1 MIELRLR
8 INGEERIAEVAE
20 HESLLTALRER
31 FGLAGSKNAC
41 EQGECG
47 SCSVLL
53 DGALVCSCL
62 VLAAAA
68 QDREVSTVESL
79 ARTRGPATR
88 ALRAAGAPAPG
99 REERGDGDEEDA
111 LHPVQRAFVEAGA
124 VQCGFCTP
132 GLVVATYALL
142 RENPEPT
149 EAEVRE
155 ALSGNLCRCTGYGK
169 ILEAVQ
175 RAAHE
180 LYP

>member
-1 MIELRLR
+1 MIELRLTV
-8 INGEERIAEVAE
+8 NGSERDTRVAP
-20 HESLLTALRER
+20 HESLLTVLRER
-31 FGLAGSKNAC
+31 FGLPGSKNAC
-41 EQGECG
+41 DQGECG

-53 DGALVCSCL
+53 DGALVCACL

-68 QDREVSTVESL
+68 GGREVRTVESL
-79 ARTRGPATR
+79 AAHPWRQGDTD
-88 ALRAAGAPAPG
+88 AA
-99 REERGDGDEEDA
+99 ERSGDR

-149 EAEVRE
+149 ELEVRE
-155 ALSGNLCRCTGYGK
+155 ALSGNICRCTGYGK

-175 RAAHE
+175 RAARE
-180 LYP
+180 MYRG